1 MFETSHTCGQAQQ
14 PQFVCKGS
22 QVFLTCDYGRPT
34 PVPLKPNKIWLYLN
48 KNNNMWPNS
57 FILSAIFKGWSGGL

>member
-48 KNNNMWPNS
+48 KNNNM
-57 FILSAIFKGWSGGL
+57 